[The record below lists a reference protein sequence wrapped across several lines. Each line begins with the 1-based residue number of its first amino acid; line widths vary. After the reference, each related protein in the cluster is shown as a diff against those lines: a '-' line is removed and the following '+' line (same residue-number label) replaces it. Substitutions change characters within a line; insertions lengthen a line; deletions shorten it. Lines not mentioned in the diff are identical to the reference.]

1 MISMTTNRPTLQCP
15 AYAQRTHD
23 TKITLLCRQQDV
35 ATSFWRHSG
44 VIIAPCAS
52 LTPLFGGC
60 KPPETHYLVKRKP
73 REIYWIGSVKIE
85 VPDGHSRTCPI
96 VKCHCHCTSSGLTDP
111 WNLRWRELAQRL
123 FSCSVRTIARR
134 ECATPNVR
142 VARSLRAPDGQ
153 MTPSLHIYRP
163 RLFHRTW
170 KTRIITGNGLV
181 LNRQRTQFTD
191 TYMRHLCPLLLT
203 WFNFNPSMDK

>member
-35 ATSFWRHSG
+35 ATSFWRHSD

-73 REIYWIGSVKIE
+73 REIYWIGSIKIE
-85 VPDGHSRTCPI
+85 VPDGHSRTCPM
-96 VKCHCHCTSSGLTDP
+96 VKCHCHCTSTGLTDP
-111 WNLRWRELAQRL
+111 WNLRWRELA
-123 FSCSVRTIARR
+123 SGCSVVVSARLPEENAR
-134 ECATPNVR
+134 PQTFGSR
-142 VARSLRAPDGQ
+142 VLFGHPTGKWPHRCTSTGQ
-153 MTPSLHIYRP
+153 DCSIELE
-163 RLFHRTW
+163 RL
-170 KTRIITGNGLV
+170 V
-181 LNRQRTQFTD
+181 
-191 TYMRHLCPLLLT
+191 
-203 WFNFNPSMDK
+203 